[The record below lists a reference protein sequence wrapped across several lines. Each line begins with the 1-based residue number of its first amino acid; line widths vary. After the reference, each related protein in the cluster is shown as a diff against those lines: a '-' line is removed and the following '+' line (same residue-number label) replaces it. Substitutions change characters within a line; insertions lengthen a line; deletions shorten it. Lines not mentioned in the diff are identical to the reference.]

1 MLKCVIEQ
9 KTFTLTFNQLA
20 DAFSQN
26 TERQSNGQKEQ
37 KCVSAA
43 TGPSLCNTAHIFYK
57 QIE

>member
-9 KTFTLTFNQLA
+9 RTFTLTFNQLA

-37 KCVSAA
+37 KWRLVPVCV
-43 TGPSLCNTAHIFYK
+43 TQHTAFINK
-57 QIE
+57 